1 MNALDLLYL
10 PIALATAP
18 AWATKKRE
26 GWRERFGHVQALA
39 NIDRPRVLLHAVSVG
54 EVNALREL
62 VPLLTKDMD
71 VVVSATT
78 DTGLARAREIYS
90 TQATVVRYPLDFSWS
105 VRRFLDAVRPSV
117 VALTELEVWPNFVAE
132 CQRREIPV
140 GVINGRLSARSFRGY
155 RKIRRLIAPT
165 FARLAFAA
173 VQDED
178 YAERFRT
185 MGVVP
190 GRCTVTGSMKWD
202 TAKIRDHVEGA
213 DQLARELGIDRTKPL
228 VVAGS
233 TGPLE
238 TGPHA
243 NEEALLHAACPPEV
257 QLLCAPRKP
266 ERFDEAARALPNCV
280 RRSVTKGSPVPPG
293 ATRFLLDTIGELG
306 KAYALADLVV
316 VGRSFGNLHGSDPV
330 EPIGL
335 GKATLI
341 GQRFGDFEFA
351 VASLQNAGGLKVVSA
366 DQLGDVIRRLLSDPS
381 ARQDLAR
388 AGRAC
393 ITRHQGAS
401 VRHAD
406 LIRRMFEGK
415 AIGPDEVVGVRQ
427 GQVLSGT
434 GP

>member
-26 GWRERFGHVQALA
+26 GWRERFGHLQPLA
-39 NIDRPRVLLHAVSVG
+39 KTDRPRVLLHAVSVG

-90 TQATVVRYPLDFSWS
+90 SQATVVRYPLDFSRS
-105 VRRFLDAVRPSV
+105 VRRFLEAVRPNA

-132 CQRREIPV
+132 CQRSAIPV

-185 MGVVP
+185 MGVAP
-190 GRCTVTGSMKWD
+190 DRCIVTGSMKWD
-202 TAKIRDHVEGA
+202 TARIRDHVEGA
-213 DQLARELGIDRTKPL
+213 DQLARELGIDRSKQL
-228 VVAGS
+228 VVVGS

-238 TGPHA
+238 TGSHA

-280 RRSVTKGSPVPPG
+280 RRSVTKGSHVSPG

-316 VGRSFGNLHGSDPV
+316 VGRSFGNLHGSDPI

-341 GQRFGDFEFA
+341 GPRFGDFEFA
-351 VASLQNAGGLKVVSA
+351 VGSLQNADGLKVVSA
-366 DQLGDVIRRLLSDPS
+366 DQLGDEIRRLLTDPS

-393 ITRHQGAS
+393 ITGHQGAS
-401 VRHAD
+401 ARHAE
-406 LIRRMFEGK
+406 LIRRILEGK
-415 AIGPDEVVGVRQ
+415 AIGPETMVGVRQ